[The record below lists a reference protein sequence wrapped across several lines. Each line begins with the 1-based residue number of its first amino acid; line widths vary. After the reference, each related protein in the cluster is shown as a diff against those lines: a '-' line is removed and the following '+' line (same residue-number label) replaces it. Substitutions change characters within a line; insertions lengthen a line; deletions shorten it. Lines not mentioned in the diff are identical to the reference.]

1 SPSAKALFDR
11 LAKSKLP
18 RAHLFTTDDGK
29 PWQSKDWSGKVKEA
43 VTKAKLPQETV
54 LYTLRHSWIT
64 DAIIGGMDLL
74 TVAKLVG
81 TSLAM
86 SEKHYGHLVHD
97 AARDKLANI
106 TFV

>member
-1 SPSAKALFDR
+1 VLRKDYDARTGSVTFRTKDHPRTIPLSPSAKALFDR

-74 TVAKLVG
+74 TVAKL
-81 TSLAM
+81 
-86 SEKHYGHLVHD
+86 
-97 AARDKLANI
+97 
-106 TFV
+106 